1 MLPIDLKFCIEC
13 NWEEKVE
20 TKCANF
26 ARFLSGMFWTG
37 DHAMFDLQGEADV
50 AFWVRWSDGLSDESP
65 QLGQMNLKQQHDIG
79 LEKT

>member
-1 MLPIDLKFCIEC
+1 
-13 NWEEKVE
+13 
-20 TKCANF
+20 
-26 ARFLSGMFWTG
+26 
-37 DHAMFDLQGEADV
+37 MFDLQGEADV